1 MATVLLATQEIYERL
16 NGYVNGNSLLEFVQ
30 DGNNNWVVS
39 EDVLNDEAFIDIRED
54 LSALDVINY
63 VPKSNE

>member
-39 EDVLNDEAFIDIRED
+39 EDVLNDEAFIHIRED
-54 LSALDVINY
+54 LSALSVINY